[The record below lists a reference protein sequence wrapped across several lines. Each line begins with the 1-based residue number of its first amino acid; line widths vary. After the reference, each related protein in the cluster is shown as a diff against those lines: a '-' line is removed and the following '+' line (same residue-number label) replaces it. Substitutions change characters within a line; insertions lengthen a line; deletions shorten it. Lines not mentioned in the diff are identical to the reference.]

1 MHCYIR
7 MVMEKL
13 AIIDLGTNTF
23 HLLVA
28 EWKENQYAI
37 TYQEKLPAKIG
48 AGGINQSIIT
58 LEAIQRSVVV
68 LQSYRQTLKE
78 MGIEQVRAFGT
89 SALRNASNRTEVIEK
104 IKQETGIE
112 VKIISGEEEAE
123 YIYRGVR
130 EAVKLG
136 VQKSLIVDIGGGSV
150 EFIIGNDQ
158 EIFWKQSFEIGG
170 QRLLEKF
177 QKHDPILKE
186 EIEKLNLYLE
196 QSLAPLW
203 LALHQH
209 KPKTLVGSSGTFDT
223 LSEIYCYKNNIL
235 QEQKAEMPFS
245 LIAFDEIFE
254 ELLIKNRAE
263 RMQIPGMIEL
273 RVEMIVVAC
282 CLVDFVLK
290 RHRFENIRVSSYSL
304 KEGVL
309 QLFNQQIKTKP

>member
-1 MHCYIR
+1 MD
-7 MVMEKL
+7 KL

-28 EWKENQYAI
+28 ERKEDGYAI

-48 AGGINQSIIT
+48 AGGINQSVIT
-58 LEAIQRSVVV
+58 PEAIQRSIAV
-68 LQSYRQTLKE
+68 LQSYQQTLVE
-78 MGIEQVRAFGT
+78 LGIEQVMAFGT
-89 SALRNASNRTEVIEK
+89 SALRNASNCMEVIEK
-104 IKQETGIE
+104 IKLVTGIE
-112 VKIISGEEEAE
+112 VKIISGDAEAE
-123 YIYRGVR
+123 YIYQGVR

-136 VQKSLIVDIGGGSV
+136 AQKSLIVDIGGGSV
-150 EFIIGNDQ
+150 EFIIGNDR

-186 EIEKLNLYLE
+186 EIIQLDQYVEE
-196 QSLAPLW
+196 SLAPLW

-235 QEQKAEMPFS
+235 QEQKTETS
-245 LIAFDEIFE
+245 LTLRGFDEIFE
-254 ELLIKNRAE
+254 ELLLKNRAE

-273 RVEMIVVAC
+273 RVDMIVVAC
-282 CLVDFVLK
+282 CLINYLLK
-290 RHRFENIRVSSYSL
+290 KHRFENIRVSTYSL

-309 QLFNQQIKTKP
+309 QCIAHPLKIKP